1 MTKIVTL
8 SRPLPLPS
16 IEAGGEAVDFIPVS
30 SVADIPTG
38 ALAHISTATDLI
50 DGDFIAA
57 MPNDQRL
64 IANIGVGVDN
74 IDLLA
79 ASERG
84 ILVSNTPVVTEDTA
98 DLAFALILGAA
109 RRTGEGE
116 RYLRTGAWAA
126 GEAPPPLGTRVH
138 GQTLGLV
145 GFGPIAQAVG
155 RRAKGFGMDVLYWNR
170 TRREGAEAAIDAT
183 FVPDLSDL
191 LGQSDF
197 VSVHTALVP
206 ATRNLIDAQRI
217 GQMRKGAVLINTA
230 RGGIVDEQALCDAL
244 EAGHVAAAGLDV
256 FDGEP
261 KVIPALLERQD
272 VLLTPHIGSATAAC
286 RMEMVQ
292 CVLTDV
298 VSFLEG
304 NGVLNPVN
312 AA

>member
-8 SRPLPLPS
+8 SRSLPLPQ
-16 IEAGGEAVDFIPVS
+16 IEAGGEVVEFVPVS
-30 SVADIPTG
+30 SVADIPAR
-38 ALAHISTATDLI
+38 ALAHIATALDSI

-57 MPNDQRL
+57 MPDDQRL

-74 IDLLA
+74 IDLTA
-79 ASERG
+79 ASDRG
-84 ILVSNTPVVTEDTA
+84 ISVSNTPVVTEDTA
-98 DLAFALILGAA
+98 DLAFALMLGAA

-116 RYLRTGAWAA
+116 RYERAGAWAA
-126 GEAPPPLGTRVH
+126 GEALPPLGTRVH
-138 GQTLGLV
+138 GKSLGLV

-170 TRREGAEAAIDAT
+170 TRREGAESAIDAT

-230 RGGIVDEQALCDAL
+230 RGGIVDEKALCDAL

-261 KVIPALLERQD
+261 KVLPALLERQD

-286 RMEMVQ
+286 RVEMVQ
-292 CVLTDV
+292 CVLKNV

-304 NGVLNPVN
+304 DGVLNPVN
-312 AA
+312 AE